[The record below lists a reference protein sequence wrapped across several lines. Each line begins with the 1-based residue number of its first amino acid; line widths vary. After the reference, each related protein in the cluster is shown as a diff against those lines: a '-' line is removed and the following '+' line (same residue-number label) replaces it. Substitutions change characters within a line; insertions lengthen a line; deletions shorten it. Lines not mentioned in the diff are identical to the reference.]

1 MSGIV
6 SRTKYDNEYFNEF
19 VNQQTNEGNYR
30 INNVYSEN
38 NNRCYSLF
46 GPRQNNNNTNS
57 EISSYNVSDRREIE
71 SYLRNLDMPT
81 SRSMNYRTLNDKNDK
96 LNDLLKS
103 KQLNTFNECN
113 NFLDINNTRLDNDL
127 RDFKSVNIDRYEYPI
142 IQPLNYVFNGFSNT
156 EQVNNDRNGVN
167 SRLRAKDSY
176 KLNK

>member
-1 MSGIV
+1 MSGII
-6 SRTKYDNEYFNEF
+6 SRTKYDNDYFNEF

-30 INNVYSEN
+30 INNIYGEN

-46 GPRQNNNNTNS
+46 GPRQNNNNANS

-71 SYLRNLDMPT
+71 SYLKNLDMPT
-81 SRSMNYRTLNDKNDK
+81 SRAMNYRTLNDKNDK
-96 LNDLLKS
+96 LYNLLKT
-103 KQLNTFNECN
+103 KQLNVVNECN
-113 NFLDINNTRLDNDL
+113 DFLDLNNTRLDNDIL
-127 RDFKSVNIDRYEYPI
+127 ELKSVNIDRYEYPI
-142 IQPLNYVFNGFSNT
+142 IQPSNYVFNGIPNT